1 MISENTLRQYRQTA
15 TLGLILTVKAL
26 FPQEQLKIAH
36 SILDGVYCE
45 LENSLLSAREVS
57 LIEKKLKEWAE
68 GHFPIRCS
76 PEADGFFHCQVNSLE
91 IRTLY
96 PALENSDHL
105 RDFRLIHFPP
115 GFILW
120 FPAPSVETEVF
131 PMFSF
136 GKTSSLVLPE
146 KLSATFSESQRWV
159 ENLNLDHV
167 EDINSIIAAER
178 SQDII
183 CLAEALQE
191 KKISL
196 IADRILEQRRHLRLI
211 LISGPSSSGKTTFAQ
226 RLSTQLR
233 VNGLR
238 PVALSLDNYFLSR
251 EDTPK
256 DAKGQPNFEALEALD
271 LALLDQHLRVLIK
284 GGEVETPVFDFV
296 TGCRSTQGRPLALEA
311 DEILVI
317 EGIHGLNPRLVP
329 SLERNQL
336 YKIYVSALFQLNID
350 SVNRIPTTEVR
361 LIRRLVRDD
370 QFRGINPQRTLAQ
383 WASVRQGENNY
394 IFPFQEEADV
404 MFNSSLLYELHAL
417 RPYAEPLLVNIPPQ
431 SPHQET
437 VQRLL
442 RLISFFSPLV
452 PTKVPHNSILRE
464 FIGGSIYTV

>member
-1 MISENTLRQYRQTA
+1 MLSENTVRQYRQT
-15 TLGLILTVKAL
+15 TILGLIITVQDL
-26 FPQEQLKIAH
+26 FTHERLKIAH

-45 LENSLLSAREVS
+45 LEDSLLSAREVA
-57 LIEKKLKEWAE
+57 LIEQRLHDWVKANHL
-68 GHFPIRCS
+68 ISCL
-76 PEADGFFHCQVNSLE
+76 PEADGFYHCHVNGQD

-96 PALENSDHL
+96 PVLQHSGQL
-105 RDFRLIHFPP
+105 KDFRLIHYPP

-120 FPAPSVETEVF
+120 FPSPTDEENAPTF
-131 PMFSF
+131 
-136 GKTSSLVLPE
+136 VLPE

-159 ENLNLDHV
+159 ENLNLDQV
-167 EDINSIIAAER
+167 GDINRIITDQR
-178 SQDII
+178 SQEII
-183 CLAEALQE
+183 CLAEALHE

-196 IADRILEQRRHLRLI
+196 IADRILEQRRHIRVI

-226 RLSTQLR
+226 RLATQLR

-251 EDTPK
+251 EDTPR
-256 DAKGQPNFEALEALD
+256 DAKGEPNFEALEALD
-271 LALLDQHLRVLIK
+271 RTLLDQHLSTLIK

-296 TGCRSTQGRPLALEA
+296 NGRRCAQGKPLALET

-317 EGIHGLNPRLVP
+317 EGIHGLNPLLIP

-370 QFRGINPQRTLAQ
+370 QFRGINPERTLAQ
-383 WASVRQGENNY
+383 WASVRSGENNY
-394 IFPFQEEADV
+394 IFPYQEEADV
-404 MFNSSLLYELHAL
+404 MFNSSLLYELNAL
-417 RPYAEPLLVNIPPQ
+417 RPYAEPLLVNIPPE
-431 SPHQET
+431 SAHPET
-437 VQRLL
+437 VKRLL
-442 RLISFFSPLV
+442 RLLSFFSPLV

-464 FIGGSIYTV
+464 FIGDSIYSV

>member
-1 MISENTLRQYRQTA
+1 MLSENTVRQYRQTT
-15 TLGLILTVKAL
+15 TLGLIITVQDL
-26 FPQEQLKIAH
+26 FTHERLKIAY

-45 LENSLLSAREVS
+45 LEDSLLSAREVA
-57 LIEKKLKEWAE
+57 LIEQRLRDWVKAN
-68 GHFPIRCS
+68 HPISCL
-76 PEADGFFHCQVNSLE
+76 PEADGFYHCHVNGQD

-96 PALENSDHL
+96 PALQYSGQL
-105 RDFRLIHFPP
+105 RDFRLIHYPP

-120 FPAPSVETEVF
+120 FPNPTDEENAPTF
-131 PMFSF
+131 
-136 GKTSSLVLPE
+136 VLPE
-146 KLSATFSESQRWV
+146 KLSATFSESRRWV
-159 ENLNLDHV
+159 ENLNLDQV
-167 EDINSIIAAER
+167 GDINRIITDQR
-178 SQDII
+178 SQEII
-183 CLAEALQE
+183 YLAEALHE

-196 IADRILEQRRHLRLI
+196 IADRILEQRRHIRVI

-226 RLSTQLR
+226 RLATQLR

-251 EDTPK
+251 EDTPR
-256 DAKGQPNFEALEALD
+256 DATGEPNFEALEALD
-271 LALLDQHLRVLIK
+271 LTLLDQHLSTLIK

-296 TGCRSTQGRPLALEA
+296 NGWRCAQGKTLALET

-370 QFRGINPQRTLAQ
+370 QFRGINPGRTLAQ
-383 WASVRQGENNY
+383 WASVRPGENNY
-394 IFPFQEEADV
+394 IFPYQEEADV
-404 MFNSSLLYELHAL
+404 MFNSSLLYELNAL
-417 RPYAEPLLVNIPPQ
+417 RPYAEPLLVNIPPE
-431 SPHQET
+431 SAHSET
-437 VQRLL
+437 VKRLL
-442 RLISFFSPLV
+442 RLLSFFSPLV

-464 FIGGSIYTV
+464 FIGDSIYSV